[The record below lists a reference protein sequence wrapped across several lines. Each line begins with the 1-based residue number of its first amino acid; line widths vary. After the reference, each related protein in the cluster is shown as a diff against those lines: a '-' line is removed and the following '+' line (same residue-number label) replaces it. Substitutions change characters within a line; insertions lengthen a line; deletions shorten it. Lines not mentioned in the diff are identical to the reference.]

1 MREDDFPLGGGNIWA
16 ILISGILM
24 FVFYLCGWSALGTG
38 FLVLFLIAGHHSLF
52 PLIAAFIAFAR
63 LCVVLSV
70 DGAVLGVLVIWII
83 ILLLSELAA
92 RCLIKEEAEKG
103 NSEQGRK

>member
-1 MREDDFPLGGGNIWA
+1 MREDDVPLGGGNIWA

-38 FLVLFLIAGHHSLF
+38 FLILFLLAGFHSLF
-52 PLIAAFIAFAR
+52 PLIAAFIALAR
-63 LCVVLSV
+63 LCVVLSI
-70 DGAVLGVLVIWII
+70 DGTVLGVLTVWII
-83 ILLLSELAA
+83 ILLLIEFAA

-103 NSEQGRK
+103 NSEQEKK

>member
-1 MREDDFPLGGGNIWA
+1 MREDDIPLGGGNIWA
-16 ILISGILM
+16 ILITGILM

-38 FLVLFLIAGHHSLF
+38 FLVLFLIAGFHSLF

-70 DGAVLGVLVIWII
+70 DGAVLGVLIIWIV
-83 ILLLSELAA
+83 ILLLVELAA
-92 RCLIKEEAEKG
+92 RSLMKEEAEKG